1 MKLGYSNYALK
12 ELDVFEC
19 LPRLRE
25 IGYEA
30 VEIAVR
36 EGWSTAPDRL
46 DREDRSRLARL
57 LKDLSYP
64 PPPLMAEFGGFIRG
78 EENRWAEVENR
89 FEAMCGLAR
98 DLNFGD
104 GPAVVTSTLGHCPSP
119 WEETKEAILKGALR
133 MADLAA
139 GYGVTLALEPHV
151 GNELDTPKKA
161 VWLMEAAGHDHLR
174 LNFDMSHFWVQGF
187 DLEECVDLCAPYA
200 VHTHIKDGRMVDGR
214 VQFLLP
220 GEGSLDLASYF
231 LALNRAGIDLPVT
244 VEVSAMIWTRED
256 YNPWTTAE
264 GCYHALAK
272 AWVETGLSDA
282 DA

>member
-12 ELDVFEC
+12 GLDVFEC
-19 LPRLRE
+19 LPRLKE

-30 VEIAVR
+30 MEIAVR
-36 EGWSTAPDRL
+36 KGWSTAPDRF
-46 DREDRSRLARL
+46 DRKDRSRLARL
-57 LKDLSYP
+57 LSDLSFP
-64 PPPLMAEFGGFIRG
+64 PPPLMGEIGGLIRG
-78 EENRWAEVENR
+78 EEGNWAEVESR
-89 FEAMCGLAR
+89 FEAMCGLAW

-104 GPAVVTSTLGHCPSP
+104 EPAVVTTTLGHCPSP
-119 WEETKEAILKGALR
+119 WEEAKEAILEGALR
-133 MADLAA
+133 MSDIAA
-139 GYGVTLALEPHV
+139 TYDVILALEPHV
-151 GNELDTPKKA
+151 GNEFDTPQKA

-187 DLEECVDLCAPYA
+187 DLEECANLCAPYA
-200 VHTHIKDGRMVDGR
+200 VHTHIKDGRMIDGR

-264 GCYHALAK
+264 GCYLALAK
-272 AWVETGLSDA
+272 AWAETGLSDA